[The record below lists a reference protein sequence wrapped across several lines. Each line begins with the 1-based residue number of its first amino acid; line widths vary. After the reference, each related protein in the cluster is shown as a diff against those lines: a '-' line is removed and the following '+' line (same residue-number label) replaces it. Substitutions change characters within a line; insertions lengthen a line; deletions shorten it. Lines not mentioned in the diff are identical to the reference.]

1 MTTTPK
7 WPLYFRVRR
16 RIQGRIF
23 AATVEIIGR
32 ATWTLDFGKTWL
44 YGVNPGAMAGG
55 GDDLDGAWGSF
66 TDHLTGV
73 LSDLADEADDLEA
86 FRRTVERFVSATDAE
101 SVAEWEA
108 AREVVRSGSEPDVE
122 LAHEHWDLASRVEV
136 QPVPRASSP
145 VLSAQDLSS
154 AASQPRIAA

>member
-1 MTTTPK
+1 M
-7 WPLYFRVRR
+7 WPLYFRVWR
-16 RIQGRIF
+16 RIEGRTF

-55 GDDLDGAWGSF
+55 GDDLDGALGSF

-86 FRRTVERFVSATDAE
+86 FRRTVERFVSATDDE

-108 AREVVRSGSEPDVE
+108 AREVVRSGSEPDVG
-122 LAHEHWDLASRVEV
+122 LAREPWVLDPVADV
-136 QPVPRASSP
+136 QPARPTSNRASAP
-145 VLSAQDLSS
+145 GDHSS
-154 AASQPRIAA
+154 AAGRPRIAA

>member
-1 MTTTPK
+1 MTTTPM

-16 RIQGRIF
+16 RIQGRTF

-55 GDDLDGAWGSF
+55 GDDLDGALGSF

-86 FRRTVERFVSATDAE
+86 FRRTVERFVSATDDE

-108 AREVVRSGSEPDVE
+108 AREAVRSGREPDVK
-122 LAHEHWDLASRVEV
+122 LAHEHWDLEPRVEV
-136 QPVPRASSP
+136 QLVPRASSA
-145 VLSAQDLSS
+145 VSRTQDLSS
-154 AASQPRIAA
+154 AAGRPRIAA